1 MKDNDTK
8 RAFIVARAEGKSFSA
23 ITKELGI
30 SKSTCSSWEHSL
42 QDQIEDLRR
51 AQLEE
56 LYTSYSMTKEA
67 RIKSLGGIIQ
77 RIDEAI
83 EHTIK
88 PLEELPEDKL
98 LELRLKYSREL
109 QSEYTEPTDSA
120 SDNTLDGLLEEYDR
134 LYIDS
139 RSGKLSPTDVRAQL
153 SILDAKR
160 DTLYRVASEKSKE
173 VEEDFSITLGYESP
187 LLRHEEET
195 A

>member
-8 RAFIVARAEGKSFSA
+8 RAFIIARAEGRSFSA

-42 QDQIEDLRR
+42 QDQIEELKKT
-51 AQLEE
+51 QLEE
-56 LYTSYSMTKEA
+56 LYSSYSMTKEA
-67 RIKSLGGIIQ
+67 RIKSLGEIIK
-77 RIDEAI
+77 RIDEARDI
-83 EHTIK
+83 TDK
-88 PLEELPEDKL
+88 PLETLPEDKI

-109 QSEYTEPTDSA
+109 QNEYIEPTGSA
-120 SDNTLDGLLEEYDR
+120 SDNTLNGLLEEYDR

-139 RSGKLSPTDVRAQL
+139 KRGKLSPTDVRVQL

-160 DTLYRVASEKSKE
+160 DTLYKVASELSKE
-173 VEEDFSITLGYESP
+173 EEDSLSITLGYESP
-187 LLRHEEET
+187 LLRHEEEN